1 MESSAMRYHDII
13 AKMRE
18 NQIKD
23 FSQAELSRVFKDCAS
38 PEACKRGVYIMLH
51 DNLTIEE
58 IYTEKQ
64 LTLI

>member
-1 MESSAMRYHDII
+1 MRYPDII

-51 DNLTIEE
+51 NNLTIDE
-58 IYTEKQ
+58 IYIEKQ
-64 LTLI
+64 KSLFDELK

>member
-1 MESSAMRYHDII
+1 MRYPDII
-13 AKMRE
+13 SKMRE
-18 NQIKD
+18 KQIKD
-23 FSQAELSRVFKDCAS
+23 FSQAELSRVFADCVS

-51 DNLTIEE
+51 TNLTIDE

>member
-1 MESSAMRYHDII
+1 MRYKDVI

-18 NQIKD
+18 NEIKD
-23 FSQAELSRVFKDCAS
+23 FSQAELSRVFKNCAS

-51 DNLTIEE
+51 DNFTIDE

-64 LTLI
+64 LSLLEPK

>member
-1 MESSAMRYHDII
+1 MRYKDII

-18 NQIKD
+18 KQIKD
-23 FSQAELSRVFKDCAS
+23 FSQAELSRVFADCAS

-51 DNLTIEE
+51 TNLTIDE

>member
-1 MESSAMRYHDII
+1 MRYPDII

-18 NQIKD
+18 NKIKD

-51 DNLTIEE
+51 DNFTIDE
-58 IYTEKQ
+58 IYVEKQ
-64 LTLI
+64 LTLLELA

>member
-1 MESSAMRYHDII
+1 MRYPDII

-38 PEACKRGVYIMLH
+38 PEACKRGVYIMIH
-51 DNLTIEE
+51 NNLTIDE
-58 IYTEKQ
+58 IYIEKQ
-64 LTLI
+64 KPLFEELI